1 MLYEGSLKEN
11 KLHRDSDSLLIKRIQ
26 EGDINA
32 LRGIVDK
39 YKDVSFSLACSI
51 LKDENKAEDVLQ
63 DAFLKV
69 LMNIRKFRF
78 DSSFSTWLYRIVVNT
93 CLHAN
98 EKKNKFLIDKTS
110 EIEFKESEEKSG
122 LELVLEKER
131 KVYITTTL
139 KMMKPEEALLLRLFY
154 LCDLNISEIRKV
166 TDFSESNIKVMLHRG
181 RKNMYA
187 ILSKITGNEFNN
199 LI

>member
-11 KLHRDSDSLLIKRIQ
+11 KHHRDSDSLLIKRIRG
-26 EGDINA
+26 GDINA
-32 LRGIVDK
+32 LREIVDK

-51 LKDENKAEDVLQ
+51 LKDENEAEDVLQ

-69 LMNIRKFRF
+69 LMNIGKFRF

-93 CLHAN
+93 CLNAK

-110 EIEFKESEEKSG
+110 EIELKESEEKSG
-122 LELVLEKER
+122 LEIVLEKER

-187 ILSKITGNEFNN
+187 ILSKLTGNEFNN